1 MKRKYDYIFFDDNT
15 KERILHWFKIETD
28 YTDQKDEVKSFIFY
42 TKNNV
47 YLYYEGDWEDGFY
60 QVYQPGDRP
69 FTPTGRPFI
78 IKRNHLYQLKDGV
91 HKLDVRDRSLWYD
104 IDNFDRFE
112 IIVNAE

>member
-1 MKRKYDYIFFDDNT
+1 MKRKYDYIFFDNGT

-28 YTDQKDEVKSFIFY
+28 YTDYKDEVNRFIFY

-47 YLYYEGDWEDGFY
+47 YLYYEGDWEDEFY

-69 FTPTGRPFI
+69 FII

-104 IDNFDRFE
+104 IENFDRFE
-112 IIVNAE
+112 IVIK

>member
-15 KERILHWFKIETD
+15 QERILHWFKIET
-28 YTDQKDEVKSFIFY
+28 E
-42 TKNNV
+42 NNV

-60 QVYQPGDRP
+60 QVYQPGGRP

-91 HKLDVRDRSLWYD
+91 HKLDVRDRSL
-104 IDNFDRFE
+104 
-112 IIVNAE
+112 